1 MSTKTNNAPL
11 FANYRTKNETINYA
25 DRLYVVD
32 SQRSRDL
39 LI

>member
-11 FANYRTKNETINYA
+11 FANYGTNNEIINYA

-32 SQRSRDL
+32 SHCSWDL

>member
-11 FANYRTKNETINYA
+11 FANYGTNDEIINYA

-32 SQRSRDL
+32 SQSSRDL
-39 LI
+39 LT